1 MMKLTIS
8 AAALIAVAAFVTVP
22 ASADYLGAGP
32 LHQNGKCWKGN
43 TGRDATFGT
52 WVDCPNFKDDC
63 SKGQL
68 AFEKLHKGHE
78 FFDECRGGRAE
89 ASKTNAAAKVAAMGQ
104 KGAR

>member
-8 AAALIAVAAFVTVP
+8 AAALIAVVAFVTIP

-52 WVDCPNFKDDC
+52 WVDCPNL
-63 SKGQL
+63 QL
-68 AFEKLHKGHE
+68 FAG
-78 FFDECRGGRAE
+78 
-89 ASKTNAAAKVAAMGQ
+89 
-104 KGAR
+104 